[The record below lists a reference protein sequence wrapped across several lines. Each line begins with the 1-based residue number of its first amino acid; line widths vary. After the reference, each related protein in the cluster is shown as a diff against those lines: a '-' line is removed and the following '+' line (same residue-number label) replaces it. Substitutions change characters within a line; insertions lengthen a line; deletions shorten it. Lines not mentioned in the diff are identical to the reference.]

1 MEVFRCKIKKV
12 IIKKNMNRD
21 YPLAPTVFKDKETR
35 MKKKAARQENNQI
48 KKEERVEMRKYRKI
62 ERSDGLEYEPPV
74 RKRHM
79 R

>member
-1 MEVFRCKIKKV
+1 
-12 IIKKNMNRD
+12 MNRD

-48 KKEERVEMRKYRKI
+48 KKEERKDRKI

-79 R
+79 K